1 MCHFLEKYHA
11 SNAKRTEKNIR
22 TLKVIILIF
31 FVEHKMFP
39 HLEYSFLLFVDN
51 SFSSPCL
58 LKQTLSRKLVHI
70 LSGLLFM
77 VSWPIFRYNFYPQ
90 QSHSSAFLDFDI
102 LNTNSPGYFDP
113 RIAPQLRLATL
124 LLWFLL

>member
-11 SNAKRTEKNIR
+11 SDAKRTEKNIR

-51 SFSSPCL
+51 SFSSPCF
-58 LKQTLSRKLVHI
+58 LKQTLI
-70 LSGLLFM
+70 
-77 VSWPIFRYNFYPQ
+77 
-90 QSHSSAFLDFDI
+90 SAQKVQF
-102 LNTNSPGYFDP
+102 
-113 RIAPQLRLATL
+113 
-124 LLWFLL
+124 